1 MFLACSLCTYICILY
16 FNYYYIS
23 LRTGDE
29 SRERGKHRRQA
40 RTLCVTIWYSN
51 SEYQMSSRRMYKNQT
66 GDEPY
71 TIETGRAG
79 KQYSINS
86 EYNNIIIIILK
97 LLSLY
102 HNSIL
107 HMCNCCTV
115 ICNSVSI
122 FLIQLHSSTTGLRI
136 WQFSEIEIRL
146 LTADDAPDTTHAPAT
161 CRSL

>member
-1 MFLACSLCTYICILY
+1 MGFCVLYNGRPKKGCIMY
-16 FNYYYIS
+16 EY
-23 LRTGDE
+23 LRTGEE

-40 RTLCVTIWYSN
+40 RTLCVTIWHSN